1 MDEVAVCC
9 FAVNKNEDLAINEVV
24 RWLKCA
30 TDSGPENSRVISV
43 PPAQPKGGEV
53 YIFKPTS
60 DAHESKFLISKQEML
75 LCIPRPKKC

>member
-1 MDEVAVCC
+1 
-9 FAVNKNEDLAINEVV
+9 
-24 RWLKCA
+24 
-30 TDSGPENSRVISV
+30 VISV

-75 LCIPRPKKC
+75 LCMPRPKNC

>member
-1 MDEVAVCC
+1 V
-9 FAVNKNEDLAINEVV
+9 FIRIYTVNKNKDLAINKVV

-30 TDSGPENSRVISV
+30 ADSGPENSRVISV
-43 PPAQPKGGEV
+43 PPVQPKGGEV

-75 LCIPRPKKC
+75 LCMPVPNKC